1 MLAFIIFLKSFFF
14 FSREILN
21 YMQGTTI
28 NIKRQIKLI
37 IIILLEL
44 KYIMK
49 YNNFKKNII

>member
-1 MLAFIIFLKSFFF
+1 
-14 FSREILN
+14 
-21 YMQGTTI
+21 MQGTTI

-44 KYIMK
+44 NYIMK